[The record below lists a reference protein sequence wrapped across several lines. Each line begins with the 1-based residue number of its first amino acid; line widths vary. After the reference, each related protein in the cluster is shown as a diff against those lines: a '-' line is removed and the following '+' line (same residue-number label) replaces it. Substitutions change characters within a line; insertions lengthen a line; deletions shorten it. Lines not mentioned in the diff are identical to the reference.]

1 MKKNN
6 FKLSKIKKILI
17 DKGYKIRKNHSSLF
31 TGKLKPFYFTTLASF
46 FLILFF
52 GFMPSINKS
61 LTKFLTVPEI
71 VENNSKLNFEKV
83 LEGKEIE
90 IEGKEVES
98 EKIRFT
104 DLFLDIF
111 EFENLPDD
119 VVRFSANTL
128 EQIFKDN
135 NYKLKNIRNSKIVK
149 PVKIDLLPREIK
161 SIESTKKRKN
171 LFIQIVLPLILE
183 ENRRIKLERKRL
195 FVILNKNNNSD
206 SERKWLKNKFKQ
218 YGVVNRDLT
227 TLKIRMDEIPVSL
240 AIAQAAKETGWGT
253 SRFALDGNALFG
265 QWTYTGEGIKPASAD
280 IDAKHKVMKFKVL
293 QASVRAYQRNL
304 NTHSSYRMF
313 RKVRAIQR
321 DNYGKL
327 NSLELVNHLDK
338 YAATGKEYTRILKQI
353 IEQNKLT
360 DFDDAK
366 LLPSSE
372 KLKKLI

>member
-17 DKGYKIRKNHSSLF
+17 DQGYKIRKNPNSLF
-31 TGKLKPFYFTTLASF
+31 KRKIKPFYFTTLASL

-52 GFMPSINKS
+52 GFMPTINKNLS
-61 LTKFLTVPEI
+61 KFLIDPKI

-90 IEGKEVES
+90 LKDKEIES

-111 EFENLPDD
+111 EFESLSDD
-119 VVRFSANTL
+119 VVRFSASTL

-135 NYKLKNIRNSKIVK
+135 NYKLKNIRSSKIVK

>member
-17 DKGYKIRKNHSSLF
+17 DQGYKIRKNPNSLF
-31 TGKLKPFYFTTLASF
+31 KRKIKPFYFTTLASL

-52 GFMPSINKS
+52 GFMPTINKNLS
-61 LTKFLTVPEI
+61 KFLIDPKI

-90 IEGKEVES
+90 LKDKEIES

-111 EFENLPDD
+111 EFESLSDD
-119 VVRFSANTL
+119 VVRFSASTL

-135 NYKLKNIRNSKIVK
+135 NYKLKNIRSSKIVK

-327 NSLELVNHLDK
+327 NSLELVDHLDK

-366 LLPSSE
+366 LLPSSN

>member
-17 DKGYKIRKNHSSLF
+17 DKGYKIRKSPTSLF
-31 TGKLKPFYFTTLASF
+31 KGQLKSFYFTTLASF

-61 LTKFLTVPEI
+61 LTKFLTVPVI

-90 IEGKEVES
+90 TNEKEVES

-135 NYKLKNIRNSKIVK
+135 NYKLKNIRSSKIVK

-183 ENRRIKLERKRL
+183 ENQRIKLERKRL

-321 DNYGKL
+321 DNYGEL

-366 LLPSSE
+366 LLPSSK